1 MKLRVYLEPDEDGIF
16 VATCPALP
24 GCVSQG
30 QTRVEAME
38 KIREAIEIHTIP
50 IGPQSTRSLNSRY
63 RGMLYINRIC
73 RSTWSPLN
81 STGSDGNGFDALI
94 AATAASFSALEFDCP
109 L

>member
-1 MKLRVYLEPDEDGIF
+1 MKVFVNGKMGLARKRGQFVGCGCFFNAEDRGEEEEGLVVQRAPPRVRGF
-16 VATCPALP
+16 
-24 GCVSQG
+24 
-30 QTRVEAME
+30 
-38 KIREAIEIHTIP
+38 
-50 IGPQSTRSLNSRY
+50 RY

-94 AATAASFSALEFDCP
+94 AATAASFSAREFDCP